1 MIQFGVMANT
11 HPAPGTDLPRMVDEL
26 IAEAQQ
32 AERAGFD
39 SFFLTE
45 HHQEPSGYLPSPLP
59 LAAALAAR
67 TSTIRLGTGIAI
79 LPLYH
84 PTRLAEDC
92 AVIDI
97 ISKGRLIL
105 GVGQGYQEGDFAAF
119 GLKVS
124 DRVSLFEEGIEILR
138 RAWTEEKV
146 YFVGKRYTLQNVMVT
161 PKPVQKP
168 HPPIWVAALGDEP
181 MKRAGRLG
189 DALLADSFQLPER
202 LKRRVALYRETARS
216 RGRAH
221 KVVVFREGFVAPTR
235 EEAIRRYEAGLL
247 STHRYYWRHGSYYP
261 DIKKEEDLNLARISL
276 ERLIL
281 GSPDDCVERIQ
292 AWHREVGADYFLIRF
307 RHPGGPAHPE
317 VLEALELFGREVIP
331 RFR

>member
-11 HPAPGTDLPRMVDEL
+11 HPAPGTDLPQMVDEL
-26 IAEAQQ
+26 IIEAQQ

-84 PTRLAEDC
+84 PIRLAEDC

-124 DRVSLFEEGIEILR
+124 DRVSLFEESIEILR

-202 LKRRVALYRETARS
+202 LKRRVALYRETAES

-261 DIKKEEDLNLARISL
+261 DIKKEEDLDLARISL

-292 AWHREVGADYFLIRF
+292 TWHREVGADYFLIRF
-307 RHPGGPAHPE
+307 RHPGGPAHPQ

>member
-26 IAEAQQ
+26 IIEAQQ

-84 PTRLAEDC
+84 PIRLAEDC

-124 DRVSLFEEGIEILR
+124 DRVSLFEESIEILR

-168 HPPIWVAALGDEP
+168 HPPIWVAAQGDEA

-202 LKRRVALYRETARS
+202 LKRRVALYRETAES

-261 DIKKEEDLNLARISL
+261 DIKKEEDLDLARISL

-292 AWHREVGADYFLIRF
+292 TWHREVGADYFLIRF
-307 RHPGGPAHPE
+307 RHPGGPAHPQ

>member
-11 HPAPGTDLPRMVDEL
+11 HPAAGTDLTQMVEEV

-32 AERAGFD
+32 AERCGFD

-59 LAAALAAR
+59 LAAAIAAR
-67 TSTIRLGTGIAI
+67 TSRIRIGTGIAI

-146 YFVGKRYTLQNVMVT
+146 YFVGKRYALRNVMVT

-202 LKRRVALYRETARS
+202 R
-216 RGRAH
+216 
-221 KVVVFREGFVAPTR
+221 
-235 EEAIRRYEAGLL
+235 
-247 STHRYYWRHGSYYP
+247 THRYYWRHGSYYQ
-261 DIKKEEDLNLARISL
+261 DIKKEEDLDLARISL

-281 GSPDDCVERIQ
+281 GSPNDCVERIQ
-292 AWHREVGADYFLIRF
+292 TWHREVGADYFLIRF
-307 RHPGGPAHPE
+307 RHPGGPAHPQ